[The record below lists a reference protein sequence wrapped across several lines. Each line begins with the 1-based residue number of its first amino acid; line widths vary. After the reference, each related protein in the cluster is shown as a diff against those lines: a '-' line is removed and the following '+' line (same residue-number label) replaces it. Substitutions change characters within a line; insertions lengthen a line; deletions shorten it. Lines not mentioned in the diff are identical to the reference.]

1 MSLDV
6 IAPTPSAPDVDSSG
20 VKETPTGL
28 PKLRKSDLNK
38 SFWRFLTSFEVSWN
52 YERMQ
57 ALGYAYAME
66 PVLRRLYPDKAGY
79 TAALQRHLVFFNTS
93 VVVGAPLILGSS
105 IALEEAG
112 APASAE
118 GIKVGLM
125 GPMAGIGDTL
135 TYALY
140 NSIVFTICASFALQG
155 NIIGPIMAAILVAVP
170 YFLVRR
176 WQFYWAYSRG
186 KALAADI
193 GKGALEKITL
203 GSTIFGLI
211 VLGGFIPSIVKM
223 VTTLSYRQT
232 MSVQGHKV
240 ASAVLVQT
248 QLDTVLPYALPV
260 AVTAAV
266 YFLMKKFSVSPV
278 WMIFGLAVLG
288 IAVGWSGWFISA
300 VPVK

>member
-1 MSLDV
+1 MSTDV
-6 IAPTPSAPDVDSSG
+6 IVPPPLAPEVDSSG
-20 VKETPTGL
+20 GPDLPVGL

-38 SFWRFLTSFEVSWN
+38 SFWRFFTSFEVSWN

-66 PVLRRLYPDKAGY
+66 PVLRRLYPEKAAY
-79 TAALQRHLVFFNTS
+79 SAALQRHLAFFNTS
-93 VVVGAPLILGSS
+93 VIVGAPLILGSS

-140 NSIVFTICASFALQG
+140 NSIVFTIAASFALSG
-155 NIIGPIMAAILVAVP
+155 NIVGPIMAAVLVAVP
-170 YFLVRR
+170 YFLIRR

-186 KALAADI
+186 RALAADI

-232 MSVQGHKV
+232 LSIQGHKV

-248 QLDTVLPYALPV
+248 QLNTVLPYVLPV

-266 YFLMKKFSVSPV
+266 YFILKKFRISPV
-278 WMIFGLAVLG
+278 WVIFGLAVVG
-288 IAVGWSGWFISA
+288 IAAGWSGWFMSIA
-300 VPVK
+300 PLK